1 MIFEENNHY
10 ILWNVFIFIKNNTY
24 MKKKKSLHFIEGS
37 HICYVNCLIV
47 NYSPTSDHHRR
58 SIMKLFKV

>member
-24 MKKKKSLHFIEGS
+24 MKKKKKSLHFIEGS
-37 HICYVNCLIV
+37 HI
-47 NYSPTSDHHRR
+47 
-58 SIMKLFKV
+58 